1 MCFSIAGRT
10 ENNLTILNITTFGH
24 VKLTLVGTI
33 LSSPFH
39 HWEFNENFSPCPFFS
54 SLNSRWSLRRG
65 YTLSSVIFS
74 WLLNV
79 ACSFKGDTEFNEKF
93 LSFPCQHILK
103 TAGLQNCDFR
113 NVSSYQ
119 NVSGRTTSV
128 EMAFPSSFFL
138 YLCVC
143 VTYSAHR
150 DAFTKRC
157 R

>member
-24 VKLTLVGTI
+24 VKLTLAGTI

-65 YTLSSVIFS
+65 YILSSVIFS

-93 LSFPCQHILK
+93 FVISLSTHPKNCRSAKLW
-103 TAGLQNCDFR
+103 LQKCVLVPKCFR
-113 NVSSYQ
+113 KNYF
-119 NVSGRTTSV
+119 SGNGFSKLLLSV
-128 EMAFPSSFFL
+128 FV
-138 YLCVC
+138 CVC
-143 VTYSAHR
+143 HV
-150 DAFTKRC
+150 
-157 R
+157 